1 MSSLEATSGE
11 PALPSAQPPFW
22 RSLEELADSP
32 QFRAWL
38 EAEFPS
44 AAEPVGLSRRRWL
57 QLMGASLALAGLGGC
72 RWKKSEILPFARR
85 PGQRVPGVPEQFATA
100 MELGEGAV
108 GLLVTSYD
116 GRPIKIEGNPLHP
129 QSLGATDAFA
139 QAAVLELYD
148 PDRSQAV
155 IQQAA
160 QAEGR
165 TWDDFARFV
174 ASQRQQ
180 WKSARGKGLCV
191 LAQPSTSPTLA
202 RLREALLGQLPEA
215 QWFEYEPLAWDNC
228 RQGARLAFGRPVRT
242 QLVLDQATVI
252 VALDSDFLAWH
263 PAAVRCAR
271 DFASRRD
278 ADGAWMNRLY
288 VVESTPSLTGAA
300 ADHRLALRTG
310 RISAFARS
318 LFEAVRQG
326 LAEPSLMPSP
336 TAGQTKAE
344 RFLAALA
351 SDLVQAARQGRP
363 TLAIAGPRQPP
374 EVHALVHHLNHL
386 LGNVGKTLWYSED
399 PRGTLLP
406 SAEAIGLLTEQ
417 MHAGQVNTLVLLGG
431 NPVYDAPA
439 DCRFAEALGRV
450 PTSIHLSLYY
460 NETSRRTTWHVP
472 RAHFLESWGDV
483 RSWDGTYSVVQPAIE
498 PLYGG
503 RSAIELTAM
512 LVGLPATRGLELVRQ
527 TFREL
532 ARGRAPS
539 SQAEEEA
546 LWRKTVQE
554 GLWEGSRF
562 AALDIR
568 PTASADEVL
577 GRMAPV
583 AFTSAETAGAEP
595 AGAATADAAADL
607 ELVFCRDAS
616 VHDGRWAN
624 NGWLQETPDP
634 VTKLTW
640 DNAAWV
646 SPATAKALGL
656 KTGSVVRLALGGQSA
671 ELPVYVLPGQAAG
684 SIAVA
689 LGYGRTAAG
698 RVGGDSAAGVPPV
711 GTDVYVLRTRKAMD
725 FVSGVVVE
733 PTGRSVELATTQDH
747 HAIDRVGLRGRAERL
762 GELVRQAT
770 LSYYRQHPH
779 FVRHVVH
786 HPPLE
791 SLWQEPQYE
800 GYRWGM
806 AIDLSKCIGCNAC
819 MVACQA
825 ENNVPVVGKE
835 QVLRGR
841 EMHWIRVDRY
851 FQGAVDDPQIAFQVV
866 TCQHCE
872 NAPCEQ
878 VCPVA
883 ATVHSHEGLNDMVYN
898 RCVGTRYCANNCP
911 YKVRRFNFFNY
922 HKDLQRPENEVLKLL
937 YNPEVTVRSRGVM
950 EKCTYCVQRIQAAK
964 IAARHRG
971 QPVRDGQVRTACQQA
986 CPTSAIVFG
995 NLGDPTS
1002 AVAQAAGSDRAYA
1015 LLAELNVK
1023 PRTAYLAR
1031 IRNPHP
1037 LLEEPGP
1044 TS

>member
-1 MSSLEATSGE
+1 MSPLEPNSGE
-11 PALPSAQPPFW
+11 QGFDSQAPPYW
-22 RSLEELADSP
+22 RSLEERDASP
-32 QFRAWL
+32 QFREWL

-44 AAEPVGLSRRRWL
+44 AAEPGALSRRRWL
-57 QLMGASLALAGLGGC
+57 QLMGASLALAGVSGC

-85 PGQRVPGVPEQFATA
+85 PAGRVPGVPEQFATA
-100 MELGEGAV
+100 MELGEGAL

-116 GRPIKIEGNPLHP
+116 GRPIKIEGNPSHP
-129 QSLGATDAFA
+129 QSLGATDALA

-148 PDRSQAV
+148 PDRSQGL
-155 IQQAA
+155 IEHAA

-165 TWDDFARFV
+165 TWDDFRRFL
-174 ASQRQQ
+174 ASQRQA
-180 WKSARGKGLCV
+180 WKSSGGQGLCV
-191 LAQPSTSPTLA
+191 LAQPGTSPTLA
-202 RLREALLGQLPEA
+202 WLREALLAQYPQA
-215 QWFEYEPLAWDNC
+215 QWFEYEPLAWDNP
-228 RQGARLAFGRPVRT
+228 RQGARLAFGRPVRS
-242 QLVLDQATVI
+242 QLVVDQAAVI
-252 VALDSDFLAWH
+252 AALDSDFLAWH
-263 PAAVRCAR
+263 PAAVRHAR
-271 DFASRRD
+271 DFATRRD
-278 ADGAWMNRLY
+278 ADGPWMNRLY
-288 VVESTPSLTGAA
+288 VVESTLTVTGAA
-300 ADHRLALRTG
+300 ADHRLALRAG
-310 RISAFARS
+310 YVAAFARA
-318 LFEAVRQG
+318 LFERVRQG
-326 LAEPSLMPSP
+326 LAQPAAMPLPS
-336 TAGQTKAE
+336 AGQPKAE

-351 SDLVQAARQGRP
+351 GDLVEAARQGRP
-363 TLAIAGPRQPP
+363 TLVIAGPHQPP

-386 LGNVGKTLWYSED
+386 LGNAGKTVWYSED
-399 PRGTLLP
+399 PRGTAL
-406 SAEAIGLLTEQ
+406 SAVEAIGQVADQ
-417 MHAGQVNTLVLLGG
+417 MHAGQVHTLVLLGG

-439 DCRFAEALGRV
+439 DCRFAEALRRV
-450 PTSIHLSLYY
+450 ATSIHLSLYY
-460 NETSRRTTWHVP
+460 NETSRRTTWHLP
-472 RAHFLESWGDV
+472 QSHFLESWGDV
-483 RSWDGTYSVVQPAIE
+483 RSWDGTYSVVQPLIE

-512 LVGLPATRGLELVRQ
+512 LAGLPTTAGLELVRQ
-527 TFREL
+527 TF
-532 ARGRAPS
+532 GRLVSDRRAGP
-539 SQAEEEA
+539 QADAES

-554 GLWEGSRF
+554 GLLPESRF
-562 AALDIR
+562 PALDVQL
-568 PTASADEVL
+568 ASSADEIL
-577 GRMAPV
+577 ARIAPV
-583 AFTSAETAGAEP
+583 AFSGMASRAE
-595 AGAATADAAADL
+595 AADRAPGL
-607 ELVFCRDAS
+607 ELVFCRDS
-616 VHDGRWAN
+616 SLHDGRWAN

-646 SPATAKALGL
+646 SPATAKALGV
-656 KTGSVVRLALGGQSA
+656 KTGSVVRLALGHQA
-671 ELPVYVLPGQAAG
+671 VEIPVYVLPGQAAG

-698 RVGGDSAAGVPPV
+698 RVGGDTAEGVQPV
-711 GTDVYVLRTRKAMD
+711 GTDVYMLRTRAAMH
-725 FVSGVVVE
+725 FASGVVVE
-733 PTGRSVELATTQDH
+733 ATGRHVELATTQDH
-747 HAIDRVGLRGRAERL
+747 HAIDTVGLRGRAERL

-770 LSYYRQHPH
+770 LRYYRQHPH
-779 FVRHVVH
+779 FAQHVVH

-791 SLWQEPQYE
+791 SLWQEPMYE

-851 FQGAVDDPQIAFQVV
+851 FQGPVEDPQVAFQVV
-866 TCQHCE
+866 ACQQCE

-898 RCVGTRYCANNCP
+898 RCIGTRYCANNCP

-922 HKDLQRPENEVLKLL
+922 HKDLQSPENEVLKLL

-971 QPVRDGQVRTACQQA
+971 QPVRDGQVRTACQQV

-995 NLGDPTS
+995 DLGDPSS
-1002 AVAQAAGSDRAYA
+1002 AVARAAGSDRAYA
-1015 LLAELNVK
+1015 MLAELNVK

-1031 IRNPHP
+1031 IRNPNP
-1037 LLEEPGP
+1037 LLEEPDTP
-1044 TS
+1044 S

>member
-1 MSSLEATSGE
+1 MSSLEVK
-11 PALPSAQPPFW
+11 SAENPYW

-32 QFRAWL
+32 QFRVWL

-44 AAEPVGLSRRRWL
+44 QAEAAGMSRRRWL
-57 QLMGASLALAGLGGC
+57 QLMGASLALAGVGGC
-72 RWKKSEILPFARR
+72 RWQKSEILPFARR
-85 PGQRVPGVPEQFATA
+85 PRQRIPGVPEQFATA
-100 MELGEGAV
+100 MELGEGAL

-116 GRPIKIEGNPLHP
+116 GRPIKVEGNPSHP
-129 QSLGATDAFA
+129 QSLGATDALA

-155 IQQAA
+155 IEQAA
-160 QAEGR
+160 QPEGR
-165 TWDDFARFV
+165 TWEDFTRLV
-174 ASQRQQ
+174 ASRRGQ
-180 WKSARGKGLCV
+180 WKATQGKGLCV
-191 LAQPSTSPTLA
+191 LAQPSTSPTLG
-202 RLREALLGQLPEA
+202 RLRDALLTRLPQA
-215 QWFEYEPLAWDNC
+215 QWFEYEPLAWDHP
-228 RQGARLAFGRPVRT
+228 REGARLAFGRPVRM

-252 VALDSDFLAWH
+252 AALDSDFLAWH

-278 ADGAWMNRLY
+278 ANGPWMNRLY
-288 VVESTPSLTGAA
+288 VVESTLTLTGAA
-300 ADHRLALRTG
+300 ADHRLALQAGLIAPFARALLETVRRDLATG
-310 RISAFARS
+310 R
-318 LFEAVRQG
+318 
-326 LAEPSLMPSP
+326 PSQPHTDDAKP
-336 TAGQTKAE
+336 R

-351 SDLVQAARQGRP
+351 GDLVMAAQQGRP
-363 TLAIAGPRQPP
+363 TLVIAGPRQPP
-374 EVHALVHHLNHL
+374 EVHALVYHLNHL
-386 LGNVGKTLWYSED
+386 LGNVGKSVWYSED
-399 PRGTLLP
+399 PRGGLP
-406 SAEAIGLLTEQ
+406 SSVEAIGRLAEL
-417 MHAGQVNTLVLLGG
+417 MRAGEVQTLVLLGG

-439 DCRFAEALGRV
+439 DCEFGQALARV

-472 RAHFLESWGDV
+472 QAHFLESWGDV
-483 RSWDGTYSVVQPAIE
+483 RSWDGTYSVVQPLIE

-512 LVGLPATRGLELVRQ
+512 LAGLPVVNGLELVRQ
-527 TFREL
+527 TFQGLVSEGST
-532 ARGRAPS
+532 AGQDPW
-539 SQAEEEA
+539 EP

-562 AALDIR
+562 PALDVK
-568 PTASADEVL
+568 PL
-577 GRMAPV
+577 GAPDDLL
-583 AFTSAETAGAEP
+583 ARIP
-595 AGAATADAAADL
+595 AGELALAATEAPANGL

-624 NGWLQETPDP
+624 SGWLQETPDP

-640 DNAAWV
+640 DNAAWI
-646 SPATAKALGL
+646 SPATAEALGVE
-656 KTGSVVRLALGGQSA
+656 TGSVVRLTIWGRTA
-671 ELPVYVLPGQAAG
+671 EIPVYVLPGQAPG
-684 SIAVA
+684 SMAVA

-698 RVGGDSAAGVPPV
+698 RVGGDIAAGVEPA
-711 GTDVYVLRTRKAMD
+711 GTDMYVLRTRAAMH
-725 FVSGVVVE
+725 FASGVVVE
-733 PTGRSVELATTQDH
+733 RTGRRVELATTQDH
-747 HAIDRVGLRGRAERL
+747 HAIDTVGLRGRAERL

-770 LSYYRQHPH
+770 LAFYRKHPH
-779 FVRHVVH
+779 FVQHVVH

-791 SLWQEPQYE
+791 SLWEEPRYE

-851 FQGAVDDPQIAFQVV
+851 FRGPVDDPQVAFQVV

-898 RCVGTRYCANNCP
+898 RCIGTRYCANNCP

-922 HKDLQRPENEVLKLL
+922 HKDLRGPENEVLKLL

-971 QPVRDGQVRTACQQA
+971 EPVRDGQIQTACQQA
-986 CPTSAIVFG
+986 CPTGAIVFG
-995 NLGDPTS
+995 DLGDRS
-1002 AVAQAAGSDRAYA
+1002 SRVAQAAATDRAYA
-1015 LLAELNVK
+1015 MLAELNVK
-1023 PRTAYLAR
+1023 PRTVYLAR
-1031 IRNPHP
+1031 IRNPNP
-1037 LLEEPGP
+1037 LWEESGA